1 MDGGQT
7 FEARKEVV
15 MSNDREYLMLNH
27 SNNNI
32 SPVIQAFEK

>member
-32 SPVIQAFEK
+32 SSVIQAFEK